1 MHGLFKSR
9 HPAGQRHRPRGR
21 HFRNGQCAAALR
33 ADTAARILLRQP
45 VNAGSLAEAALMTG
59 SCPAYVGAAVVLIEA
74 EDASLERLVR
84 RGQVPL
90 LEAAATVKKRV
101 ALIRAYRNA
110 TPADL
115 AALARA
121 VGPDRV
127 FDNVVAPAL

>member
-1 MHGLFKSR
+1 
-9 HPAGQRHRPRGR
+9 
-21 HFRNGQCAAALR
+21 
-33 ADTAARILLRQP
+33 
-45 VNAGSLAEAALMTG
+45 MTG